1 MRAKIQRDLRRRKLV
16 AKYDKK
22 RMALKKILSDKTI
35 SSEMR
40 LIAQEALEKLP
51 RNSSPVRLTN
61 RCMLTG
67 RPRAVSRYFGIS
79 RIKMRELALQGK
91 LPGVSKSSW

>member
-1 MRAKIQRDLRRRKLV
+1 
-16 AKYDKK
+16 
-22 RMALKKILSDKTI
+22 MALKKILSDKTI

>member
-1 MRAKIQRDLRRRKLV
+1 MRAKIERDIQRRKLI
-16 AKYDKK
+16 AKYSRK
-22 RMALKKILSDKTI
+22 RLALKKILADKSI

-40 LIAQEALEKLP
+40 MVAQEALEKLP
-51 RNSSPVRLTN
+51 RNSSPTRAQN

-79 RIKMRELALQGK
+79 RIKMRELALGGK

>member
-16 AKYDKK
+16 AKYDRK
-22 RMALKKILSDKTI
+22 RTALKKILSDKSI
-35 SSEMR
+35 SKEMR
-40 LIAQEALEKLP
+40 ALAQESLEKLP
-51 RNSSPVRLTN
+51 RDSSPVRLTN

-67 RPRAVSRYFGIS
+67 RPRGVSRFFGIS

>member
-1 MRAKIQRDLRRRKLV
+1 MKAKIERDLKRRKLV
-16 AKYDKK
+16 AKFNRK
-22 RMALKKILSDKTI
+22 RTALKKILSDKSI
-35 SSEMR
+35 SPEMR
-40 LIAQEALEKLP
+40 MVAQDALQKLP
-51 RNSSPVRLTN
+51 RDSSPVRLNN

-79 RIKMRELALQGK
+79 RIKMRELALQGR

>member
-1 MRAKIQRDLRRRKLV
+1 MRAKIERDLKRRKLV

-79 RIKMRELALQGK
+79 RIKMCELALQGK

>member
-1 MRAKIQRDLRRRKLV
+1 MRAKIERDLKRRKLV
-16 AKYDKK
+16 AKFNRK
-22 RMALKKILSDKTI
+22 RTALKKILSDKSI
-35 SSEMR
+35 SPEMR
-40 LIAQEALEKLP
+40 MVAQDALQKLP
-51 RNSSPVRLTN
+51 RDSSTVRLNN

-79 RIKMRELALQGK
+79 RIKMRELALQGR

>member
-1 MRAKIQRDLRRRKLV
+1 MRAKIERDLKRRKLV

-40 LIAQEALEKLP
+40 LIAQEEKLP

>member
-1 MRAKIQRDLRRRKLV
+1 MRAKIERDLKRRKLV
-16 AKYDKK
+16 AKYNRK
-22 RMALKKILSDKTI
+22 RTALKKILSDKSITP
-35 SSEMR
+35 EMR
-40 LIAQEALEKLP
+40 MVAQQALEKLP
-51 RNSSPVRLTN
+51 RDSSPVRLNN

-91 LPGVSKSSW
+91 LPGVSKASW

>member
-1 MRAKIQRDLRRRKLV
+1 MRAKIERDLKRRKLV
-16 AKYDKK
+16 AKFNRK
-22 RMALKKILSDKTI
+22 RTALKKILSDKSKI
-35 SSEMR
+35 KIFHYARSD
-40 LIAQEALEKLP
+40 LVFQLP
-51 RNSSPVRLTN
+51 RDSSPVRLTN

-67 RPRAVSRYFGIS
+67 RPRGVSRYFGIS

>member
-1 MRAKIQRDLRRRKLV
+1 MRAKIERDLKRRKLV
-16 AKYDKK
+16 AKFNRK
-22 RMALKKILSDKTI
+22 RTALKKILSDKSI
-35 SSEMR
+35 SPEMR
-40 LIAQEALEKLP
+40 MVAQDALQKLP
-51 RNSSPVRLTN
+51 RDSSPVRLNN

-79 RIKMRELALQGK
+79 RIKMRELALQGR

>member
-1 MRAKIQRDLRRRKLV
+1 MRAKIERDLKRRKLV

-67 RPRAVSRYFGIS
+67 RLERFHVISVSPNKNVNLLY
-79 RIKMRELALQGK
+79 KKLQGIEIK
-91 LPGVSKSSW
+91 LVI

>member
-1 MRAKIQRDLRRRKLV
+1 MRAKIQRDLKRRKLV
-16 AKYDKK
+16 AKFNRK
-22 RMALKKILSDKTI
+22 RTALKKILSDKSI
-35 SSEMR
+35 SPEMR
-40 LIAQEALEKLP
+40 MVAQDALQKLP
-51 RNSSPVRLTN
+51 RDSSPVRLNN

-79 RIKMRELALQGK
+79 RIKMRELALQGR

>member
-1 MRAKIQRDLRRRKLV
+1 MRAKIERDLKRRKLV
-16 AKYDKK
+16 AKFNRK
-22 RMALKKILSDKTI
+22 RTALKKILSDKSI

-40 LIAQEALEKLP
+40 MIAQDALEKLP
-51 RNSSPVRLTN
+51 RDSSPVRLTN

-67 RPRAVSRYFGIS
+67 RPRGVSRYFGIS

>member
-1 MRAKIQRDLRRRKLV
+1 MRANIERDLKRRKLV
-16 AKYDKK
+16 AKFNRK
-22 RMALKKILSDKTI
+22 RTALKKILSDKSI
-35 SSEMR
+35 SPEMR
-40 LIAQEALEKLP
+40 MVAQDALQKLP
-51 RNSSPVRLTN
+51 RDSSPVRLNN

-79 RIKMRELALQGK
+79 RIKMRELALQGR

>member
-1 MRAKIQRDLRRRKLV
+1 MRMV
-16 AKYDKK
+16 
-22 RMALKKILSDKTI
+22 
-35 SSEMR
+35 
-40 LIAQEALEKLP
+40 AQEALEKLP

>member
-1 MRAKIQRDLRRRKLV
+1 MRPKIERDLKRRQLV
-16 AKYDKK
+16 AKFNRK
-22 RMALKKILSDKTI
+22 RTALKKIISDKSI
-35 SSEMR
+35 SPEMR
-40 LIAQEALEKLP
+40 MVAQDALQKLP
-51 RNSSPVRLTN
+51 RDSSPVRLNN

-79 RIKMRELALQGK
+79 RIKMRELALQGR